1 MKIVFMGTPHFAKI
15 CLEHLLNS
23 HHNVIAVVCATD
35 KPSGR
40 GNKLSMPEV
49 KTFALEKNIP
59 VYQFEKI
66 RFEGVEILK
75 SLNAD
80 IFVTASFGQ
89 ILSQEII
96 DIPKYKIINVHGSL
110 LPKYRGASPIQTAL
124 LHGEKM
130 TGVTIMRT
138 DAGVDTGDILLQ
150 QEFEIFEE
158 DNSETL
164 MNRCANIGGKLLIKA
179 LDLIESG
186 QAVYKKQD
194 EFLATKT
201 KMFKKENSKIN
212 FEKTA
217 NKICNKIRAYAPSP
231 ACYFN
236 LEGEKFLVYRA
247 KKTEVDFKPL
257 GCGQIVVANP
267 KQGLIISCLD
277 GFIEILELKPANKK
291 IMSAKDFLNGRKLEV
306 GKFVE

>member
-15 CLEHLLNS
+15 CLERLLNS
-23 HHNVIAVVCATD
+23 RHEVIAVVCATD

-40 GNKLSMPEV
+40 GNKLCMPEV
-49 KTFALEKNIP
+49 KTFAMEKGIP

-75 SLNAD
+75 NLNAD

-96 DIPKYKIINVHGSL
+96 DIPKYNIINVHGSL
-110 LPKYRGASPIQTAL
+110 LPKFRGASPIQTAL
-124 LHGEKM
+124 LHGAKK

-150 QEFEIFEE
+150 KEFEIFED
-158 DNSETL
+158 DNCETL
-164 MNRCANIGGKLLIKA
+164 MDRCADVGGKLLIEA

-186 QAVYKKQD
+186 KAMYIKQN
-194 EFLATKT
+194 EALATKT
-201 KMFKKENSKIN
+201 KMLKKENSKIN
-212 FEKTA
+212 FEKSA
-217 NKICNKIRAYAPSP
+217 DKICNKIRAYSPSP
-231 ACYFN
+231 ACYFVLDGEKYLVYKAKKAN
-236 LEGEKFLVYRA
+236 LEFSSQ
-247 KKTEVDFKPL
+247 
-257 GCGQIVVANP
+257 GCGQVVVANP
-267 KQGLIISCLD
+267 KQGLIISCED
-277 GFIEILELKPANKK
+277 GFIEILELKPENKK
-291 IMSAKDFLNGRKLEV
+291 AMTAKAFLNGKKLEV

>member
-1 MKIVFMGTPHFAKI
+1 MKIVFMGTPHFGKI
-15 CLEHLLNS
+15 CLEHLVNS
-23 HHNVIAVVCATD
+23 RHEVVAVVCATD

-40 GNKLSMPEV
+40 GNKLCMPEV
-49 KTFALEKNIP
+49 KVFAIEKGIP

-96 DIPKYKIINVHGSL
+96 DIPKYNIINVHGSL

-124 LHGEKM
+124 LRGEKT

-150 QEFEIFEE
+150 QEFEILE
-158 DNSETL
+158 DDNCETL
-164 MNRCANIGGKLLIKA
+164 MNRCANIGGKLLIEA
-179 LDLIESG
+179 LDLIENG
-186 QAVYKKQD
+186 RAVYIKQNED
-194 EFLATKT
+194 LATKT

-212 FEKTA
+212 FEKPA
-217 NKICNKIRAYAPSP
+217 NKICNKIRAYSPNP
-231 ACYFN
+231 ACYFKFD
-236 LEGEKFLVYRA
+236 GEKYLVYKA
-247 KKTEVDFKPL
+247 KKVEAEIPHQ
-257 GCGQIVVANP
+257 GCGQLVVANP
-267 KQGLIISCLD
+267 KQGLVFSCED
-277 GFIEILELKPANKK
+277 GFVEILELKPENKK
-291 IMSAKDFLNGRKLEV
+291 IMTAKAFLNGKKLEV